1 MLAVLRAVYHF
12 PWMLNTH
19 TRCKRLRHKFNAS
32 IQQQFICVPAAL
44 PCCQYKRA
52 AFYAFFAVRRLH
64 YCRGYVVVFALY
76 AAQFCF
82 KAHFAAKCSNLLP
95 HVSNSLYK
103 PIRAYMRL
111 RHHSYLLRRTEA
123 MQQLYNL
130 MRTRVLYA
138 RCQLAVR
145 KRARSAFA
153 EHYVAFRVQ
162 LARPPERFDVPSPVV
177 HTLAALKHYRLIAVF
192 RQRICCKKSC
202 RAKPY
207 HYYRLIERLCT
218 EYGFTQF
225 KRLRKR
231 KPFLR
236 KAYFI
241 LRA

>member
-1 MLAVLRAVYHF
+1 
-12 PWMLNTH
+12 
-19 TRCKRLRHKFNAS
+19 
-32 IQQQFICVPAAL
+32 
-44 PCCQYKRA
+44 
-52 AFYAFFAVRRLH
+52 
-64 YCRGYVVVFALY
+64 
-76 AAQFCF
+76 
-82 KAHFAAKCSNLLP
+82 
-95 HVSNSLYK
+95 
-103 PIRAYMRL
+103 MRL

-192 RQRICCKKSC
+192 RQRICCKKSR

-218 EYGFTQF
+218 EYGFPQF

-231 KPFLR
+231 NPLLR
-236 KAYFI
+236 KACFI